1 MSKAAFDRKL
11 QALDQTRSADELRKA
26 LGDRSNYY
34 VAKAASLVAR
44 HGMVELIPD
53 LGAAFD
59 RFTIDPVKKDPQ
71 CWAKNAIAK
80 ALKDLGYSDA
90 NFFLRAMRHFQPEA
104 VWGGTEDTAA
114 TLRGA
119 AALALVACPL
129 PRLEILEPLADL
141 LAADPAKTVRAEAAL
156 AIAQL
161 PGLESALLL
170 RFKALAGDQE
180 PEVTGQCL
188 TSLLDI
194 SAEYIPFA
202 ARFLDSN
209 NPDVQAEAAAALG
222 TSLDPRAAVTLIDFY
237 RRSNDS
243 QLTRA
248 ILLSLGASRCNTAA
262 DFLLSLIPRAPFD
275 DAGYAVRGL
284 AAGRFREDYRAGAEK
299 AVRERGDRRLIE
311 VFEKEFAGY

>member
-1 MSKAAFDRKL
+1 MSKAACDRKL
-11 QALDQTRSADELRKA
+11 QALEQARSADELRKA
-26 LGDRSNYY
+26 LGDQSNYY

-44 HGMVELIPD
+44 LGLDELVPD
-53 LGAAFD
+53 LAAAFD
-59 RFTIDPVKKDPQ
+59 RFMTDPAKKDPQ
-71 CWAKNAIAK
+71 CWAKNAIVK

-90 NFFLRAMRHFQPEA
+90 DFFLRAMRHVQPEA

-129 PRLEILEPLADL
+129 PRMEILELLADL
-141 LAADPAKTVRAEAAL
+141 LAADPAKTVRVEAAL

-161 PGLESALLL
+161 PGTETALLL
-170 RFKALAGDQE
+170 RFKALTGDKE
-180 PEVTGQCL
+180 AEVTGQCL

-194 SAEYIPFA
+194 SADYIPFV
-202 ARFLDSN
+202 ARLLDSKN
-209 NPDVQAEAAAALG
+209 ADVQAEAAAALG
-222 TSLDPRAAVTLIDFY
+222 TSLDPRAAATLIDFY
-237 RRSNDS
+237 RRSGDS

-248 ILLSLGASRCNTAA
+248 ILLSLGASRSNAAA
-262 DFLLSLIPRAPFD
+262 DFLLSLIPQAPFD

-284 AAGRFREDYRAGAEK
+284 AAGRFREDYRARVEK
-299 AVRERGDRRLIE
+299 AVRDRSGRRLVE